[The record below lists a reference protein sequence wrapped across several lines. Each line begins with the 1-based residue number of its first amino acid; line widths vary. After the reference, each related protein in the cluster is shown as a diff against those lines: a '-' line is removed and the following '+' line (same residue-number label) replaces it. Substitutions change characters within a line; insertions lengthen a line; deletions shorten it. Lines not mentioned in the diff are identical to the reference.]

1 MSVRLDDA
9 RDVRDED
16 RLDAAKLD
24 AYLKPRIAGLSGEP
38 RIRQFHGG
46 ASNLTYLIGYGD
58 RELVLR
64 RRRRARR
71 RAPRTT
77 CCAKRR

>member
-9 RDVRDED
+9 RAVRDED

-24 AYLKPRIAGLSGEP
+24 AYLKPRIAGLWGEP

-46 ASNLTYLIGYGD
+46 ASNLT
-58 RELVLR
+58 
-64 RRRRARR
+64 
-71 RAPRTT
+71 
-77 CCAKRR
+77 